1 MIMNKL
7 KENLFKNYK
16 ESCLMNIKNLLPT
29 GIKNESIKEVI
40 IQQKLISLLI
50 NHLMMSCK

>member
-16 ESCLMNIKNLLPT
+16 EMCLMNSKNLLPT

-40 IQQKLISLLI
+40 IQLKLISLLI